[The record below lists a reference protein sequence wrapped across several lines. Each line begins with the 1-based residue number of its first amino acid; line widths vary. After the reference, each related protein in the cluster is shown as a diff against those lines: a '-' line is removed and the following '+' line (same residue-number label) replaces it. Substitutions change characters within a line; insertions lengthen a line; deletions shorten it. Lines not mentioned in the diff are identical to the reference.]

1 VSIKQQQTRK
11 GVVYEVRFRGPDG
24 REVSRRFRTK
34 KEATAWEATQVAAVA
49 RGTYLDPAAA
59 NRTVKTV
66 ADEWLASNPA
76 KQATSISRDVS
87 VLRKHIVPVL
97 GHRRIGS
104 ITKPE
109 VQKLVNEWTTQMQ
122 PRTVV
127 RTYGTLRAVFNYAVA
142 SDWIGRS
149 PCRDI
154 NLPKRRATK
163 RRVPTPDELVTLA
176 DAMRSDYAP
185 MVWVGVVAGL
195 RWGEV
200 AGLRVRHVDVLRR
213 TVNVEEQV
221 ARGAGGTTIVAA
233 PKSDA
238 GSRTLTI
245 PAQLADLLSAHMA
258 TRGLTAADADAFLFP
273 GPDGVGPLAYSN
285 WRRRIWQPAIEAA
298 GLDGLG
304 FHDLRRANA
313 TAMVLDKVDVKTAQT
328 RLGHSDPRLTL
339 AIYAQA
345 TDEGDQ
351 QAADKLGERFMP
363 RTLRVVGEP
372 RANRG
377 HDPSRR
383 KSRRQQTPD
392 DLRKLSREGGIR
404 TRDLSVPN
412 AAR

>member
-1 VSIKQQQTRK
+1 MSIKQHQTRK
-11 GVVYEVRFRGPDG
+11 GIVYEARFRGPGG

-34 KEATAWEATQVAAVA
+34 REAAAWEATQVAAVA

-59 NRTVKTV
+59 NRTLKTV

-76 KQATSISRDVS
+76 KRATSISRDVS
-87 VLRKHIVPVL
+87 VLRKHIVPAF

-104 ITKPE
+104 VTKPE

-154 NLPKRRATK
+154 NLPKRKATK
-163 RRVPTPDELVTLA
+163 RRVPTPDELVALA

-213 TVNVEEQV
+213 TINVEEQV
-221 ARGAGGTTIVAA
+221 ARGEGGITIVAA

-238 GSRTLTI
+238 GTRMLTI
-245 PAQLADLLSAHMA
+245 PPSSPTCCRRTWPSGGSRRLTPMRSCSPDLMA
-258 TRGLTAADADAFLFP
+258 SGRWRTRT
-273 GPDGVGPLAYSN
+273 GVGASGNRRSKPPTSKGSGFTTCGGPT
-285 WRRRIWQPAIEAA
+285 RRRWCS
-298 GLDGLG
+298 
-304 FHDLRRANA
+304 
-313 TAMVLDKVDVKTAQT
+313 TTST
-328 RLGHSDPRLTL
+328 
-339 AIYAQA
+339 
-345 TDEGDQ
+345 
-351 QAADKLGERFMP
+351 
-363 RTLRVVGEP
+363 
-372 RANRG
+372 
-377 HDPSRR
+377 
-383 KSRRQQTPD
+383 
-392 DLRKLSREGGIR
+392 
-404 TRDLSVPN
+404 
-412 AAR
+412 